1 MITNCKRNSLGTLDF
16 TAKLGKMRKA
26 DEFIVYPMQDSTTEI
41 RIQSDHRFGR
51 VDLDTGE
58 GILSA
63 SRAQYANGT
72 WLTCCMIR
80 GTAERFTLDVEDR
93 EQLRQWVKSTG
104 GVLVGGNNA
113 LRVHCD
119 NTGAL
124 AL

>member
-1 MITNCKRNSLGTLDF
+1 MITNFKRNCLGTLDF
-16 TAKLGKMRKA
+16 TAKLGKMRKV
-26 DEFIVYPMQDSTTEI
+26 DDFIVYPMQESSTEI

-51 VDLDTGE
+51 VDLETGA

-63 SRAQYANGT
+63 SRAQYANGA
-72 WLTCCMIR
+72 WLMVCQIR
-80 GTAERFTLDVEDR
+80 GTAEAFTLDVEDR

-104 GVLVGGNNA
+104 GALVGGNNA

-119 NTGAL
+119 NTGAI